1 MINKSSIFFFAVLFL
16 SGPLM
21 AQDKKALALFEK
33 GKADF
38 MNRDYDSALD
48 NFKKYLG
55 KDSSITEVYFRMGQI
70 YESKRDVANASH
82 YYRRIIEK
90 DSANK
95 AYTLA
100 FTYLGSRALE
110 NHEFEKAKK
119 YLNVSLQN
127 TNKNSIVYQQLTRQ
141 LRTCEFGIQA
151 IANPLNIKPQV
162 LPEVLN
168 FKSKQYFPVFTADNS
183 TIFFT
188 ARDEQTDEN
197 IYYSELKKEG
207 WVSPKS
213 ISEQI
218 NTPYN
223 EGTCTISA
231 DGKIMVFTSCEGR
244 ESLGSCDLFI
254 TRRTGDS
261 WSTPTNLGPAVN
273 SRSWDSQPSLSS
285 DGNKLYFAS
294 ERPGGFGR
302 KDIWMSELKLDGT
315 WKTSVNLGPK
325 INTSQDEV
333 SPFIHANGYSFFFS
347 SNGREGM
354 GKFDIYLATTQKDVI
369 GEPVNLGYPINTAD
383 DELALFV
390 TADGK
395 KAYYSVDKT
404 GSVKLFEFSIP
415 EQLSVQINKI
425 HYLKG
430 YISDRKTQ
438 KPLYSNIELINLKNN
453 EKVSTFLS
461 DPVTGDYM
469 AVLPSEGEY
478 GIYVS
483 TPDYL
488 FKSLRFKFSK
498 EEDWEGKLLNVELD
512 KIEKELTEVL
522 NNIFFDSGSSVLR
535 DESIPELEKLTEL
548 LKKNASVK
556 IEISGHTDDIGNE
569 TDNLNL
575 SRTRAQSVIKYLQTN
590 GIGAERLIATGY
602 GETKPLVKNDSEP
615 NRQLNRRI
623 ELKFL

>member
-1 MINKSSIFFFAVLFL
+1 MINKSVIFFFAVLFL
-16 SGPLM
+16 SGSLM

-82 YYRRIIEK
+82 YYRRVIEK

-302 KDIWMSELKLDGT
+302 KDIWMSELKPDGT

-430 YISDRKTQ
+430 YITDRKTQ
-438 KPLYSNIELINLKNN
+438 KPLYSNIELVNLKTN

-498 EEDWEGKLLNVELD
+498 DEDWEGKLLNVELD

-575 SRTRAQSVIKYLQTN
+575 SRMRAQSVIKYLQTK
-590 GIGAERLIATGY
+590 GVGAERLIATGF
-602 GETKPLVKNDSEP
+602 GETKPLEKNDSEE

>member
-1 MINKSSIFFFAVLFL
+1 MINKVVIFLFAFL
-16 SGPLM
+16 SLSGSAM
-21 AQDKKALALFEK
+21 AQDKKTLALFEK

-38 MNRDYDSALD
+38 MNREYDAALD
-48 NFKKYLG
+48 NFRKYLG
-55 KDSSITEVYFRMGQI
+55 KDSSMTEVYFRMGQI
-70 YESKRDVANASH
+70 YESKREVANASR
-82 YYRRIIEK
+82 YYLKIIEK

-95 AYTLA
+95 AYTQA

-119 YLNVSLQN
+119 YLSVSLQN

-168 FKSKQYFPVFTADNS
+168 FKAKQYFPVFTADNS

-207 WVSPKS
+207 WAAPKS

-254 TRRTGDS
+254 TRKTGDA
-261 WSTPTNLGPAVN
+261 WSTPVNLGPAVN

-294 ERPGGFGR
+294 ERPGGLGR
-302 KDIWMSELKLDGT
+302 KDIWMSELKPDGT

-354 GKFDIYLATTQKDVI
+354 GKFDIYLASTRKDI
-369 GEPVNLGYPINTAD
+369 MGDPINLGYPINTSD

-415 EQLSVQINKI
+415 EQLSTRINKI

-430 YISDRKTQ
+430 YITDKKTQ
-438 KPLYSNIELINLKNN
+438 KPLYSNIELVNLKTN
-453 EKVSTFLS
+453 EKVSNFLS

-483 TPDYL
+483 TPEYL
-488 FKSLRFKFSK
+488 FKSLRFKFS
-498 EEDWEGKLLNVELD
+498 EDENWEGKLLNVELD

-535 DESIPELEKLTEL
+535 DESIPELEKLTDL

-556 IEISGHTDDIGNE
+556 IEISGHTDDVGNE

-575 SRTRAQSVIKYLQTN
+575 SRLRAQSVIKYLQTK
-590 GIGAERLIATGY
+590 GIGAERLVATGH
-602 GETKPLVKNDSEP
+602 GETKPLVKNDSEE